1 MQEGLHQEKELR
13 EKGVADPQIH
23 QMREHLYNKN
33 ITTIWDIQDAY
44 DADYFGLK
52 DRCPFGSYGLC
63 CRNCDMGPCRL
74 LSEEMPEH
82 VKAVSPGLNRSGCGK
97 TKDSMVASMYLQ
109 TVIRGVSSHIGHAF
123 HILRCFSKVAKGE
136 ISSYSIKDER
146 KLKSVA
152 LNLGIRVEG
161 KGKLEIA
168 EEISEAAWDDLSG
181 RQNEKPMRFAMALA
195 PKNIEKLKDA
205 KLVPT
210 QGVAESI
217 IQGVH
222 STAQGNTNS
231 LFGLLH
237 HSLFLA
243 ALDIVSLYIS
253 TELQDILFGSP
264 SPKTSEIGLNVLKKD
279 MVNIVVHGHLPLLS
293 EKVVELAPGFKK
305 DAEAAGAKGVNVVGI
320 CCSGNEIL
328 MRQGVPL
335 AGSTIMQE
343 LVIGTGLVEAI
354 CVDVQCIYPSLSAI
368 KKEFHT
374 KLITTMPE
382 GRMEGEQF
390 IHFKEE
396 EANEAA
402 VKIIQ
407 EAISAYRNRNINKS
421 FLPSTAPQTLVAGF
435 SVESFMDIL
444 SKLDSKN
451 PLFPLIDLIK
461 SGGIKGVALLVG
473 CLSPKVQTDMSHV
486 SIAKEMIKNNVLVL
500 ATGCAATACGRHG
513 LLNSQASKYAGLSLR
528 KVLETLG
535 EKAGL
540 GMSLPP
546 VLHFGSCVDNSRAV
560 ILASALADALG
571 ASLDQLPIVVS
582 AAEQAVEKATAI
594 YLGAAALGF
603 TTHIGVVPKL
613 GGSPFAVKVLT
624 EDLEKIS
631 GGKIIIEVDPL
642 GAARKMLEV
651 IYSKRKNLGI

>member
-1 MQEGLHQEKELR
+1 M
-13 EKGVADPQIH
+13 
-23 QMREHLYNKN
+23 
-33 ITTIWDIQDAY
+33 
-44 DADYFGLK
+44 
-52 DRCPFGSYGLC
+52 
-63 CRNCDMGPCRL
+63 
-74 LSEEMPEH
+74 
-82 VKAVSPGLNRSGCGK
+82 
-97 TKDSMVASMYLQ
+97 
-109 TVIRGVSSHIGHAF
+109 
-123 HILRCFSKVAKGE
+123 
-136 ISSYSIKDER
+136 
-146 KLKSVA
+146 
-152 LNLGIRVEG
+152 
-161 KGKLEIA
+161 
-168 EEISEAAWDDLSG
+168 
-181 RQNEKPMRFAMALA
+181 
-195 PKNIEKLKDA
+195 
-205 KLVPT
+205 
-210 QGVAESI
+210 
-217 IQGVH
+217 
-222 STAQGNTNS
+222 
-231 LFGLLH
+231 FGLLH

-279 MVNIVVHGHLPLLS
+279 MVNVVVHGHLPLLS

-305 DAEAAGAKGVNVVGI
+305 DAEAVGAKGVNVVGI

-513 LLNSQASKYAGLSLR
+513 LLNSQASKYAGLSFRRESGTWHVSSSGPAFWFLR
-528 KVLETLG
+528 
-535 EKAGL
+535 
-540 GMSLPP
+540 
-546 VLHFGSCVDNSRAV
+546 
-560 ILASALADALG
+560 
-571 ASLDQLPIVVS
+571 
-582 AAEQAVEKATAI
+582 
-594 YLGAAALGF
+594 
-603 TTHIGVVPKL
+603 
-613 GGSPFAVKVLT
+613 
-624 EDLEKIS
+624 
-631 GGKIIIEVDPL
+631 
-642 GAARKMLEV
+642 
-651 IYSKRKNLGI
+651 